1 MRAISLLVLTLFGSL
16 ISSAC
21 DSSSVLT
28 GRVEVLETLPHDTL
42 SYTQGLLLHEGEL
55 YESSGRYGAS
65 AVRRVDP
72 ASGQIR
78 AMSALGEEH
87 FAEGL
92 ALIEDRLLLLTWK
105 ERVAF
110 RYSLDFAE
118 IDTLEFASDGWGA
131 CYDGTS
137 LHTTSGGSALTARD
151 PITLQARNSV
161 QVSRGDEAVW
171 EVNELEC
178 VGEFIYANVYQT
190 TSILKIEAATGRVVM
205 EWDIA
210 DLVPPDL
217 RGSAD
222 AVANG
227 IAHDP
232 ATDSFYIT
240 GKLWPVMYRV
250 RLIEEEE

>member
-1 MRAISLLVLTLFGSL
+1 MRRFQLLLLAAL
-16 ISSAC
+16 ALSAC
-21 DSSSVLT
+21 DSDSVLT
-28 GRVEVLETLPHDTL
+28 GRVEVLETLPHDSL
-42 SYTQGLLLHEGEL
+42 SYTQGLLFHEGEL
-55 YESSGRYGAS
+55 FESSGRYGAS
-65 AVRRVDP
+65 SVRRVDP
-72 ASGQIR
+72 ATGRIG
-78 AMSALGEEH
+78 ALVALGEQH

-92 ALIEDRLLLLTWK
+92 AMIDDHLLLLTWK

-118 IDTLEFASDGWGA
+118 VDTLEFSSDGWGA

-151 PITLQARNSV
+151 PSTLEARNSV
-161 QVSRGDEAVW
+161 QIARGDEAVW

-190 TSILKIEAATGRVVM
+190 TRILKIEAGTGQVVM

-210 DLVPPDL
+210 DLVPPAL
-217 RGSAD
+217 RGSPD

-227 IAHDP
+227 IAYDP
-232 ATDSFYIT
+232 GSDSYYIT

-250 RLIEEEE
+250 RLVEEE